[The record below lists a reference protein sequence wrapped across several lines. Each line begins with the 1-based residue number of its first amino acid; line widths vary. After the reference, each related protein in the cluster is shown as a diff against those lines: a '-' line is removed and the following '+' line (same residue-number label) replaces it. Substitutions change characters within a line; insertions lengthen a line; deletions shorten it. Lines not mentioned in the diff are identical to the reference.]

1 MALLIT
7 IRLAFSWHWNYS
19 FFLVESDFISVC
31 PGIDRPELGLGIREK
46 RHGQEKDMKDLER
59 GAERGE

>member
-19 FFLVESDFISVC
+19 FFLVESDFIFVC

-59 GAERGE
+59 GAEGGE